1 MPYASSI
8 FNEWKQPSKTQKK
21 RLTKQS
27 RIFLK
32 VTYFLEKKVHTKNSG
47 KIKNIKGKLAK
58 TILKKQLTIY
68 ERNTLILYKSE
79 KMGNKIYITYL
90 IFLVLKKPVAL

>member
-1 MPYASSI
+1 MVTKSISVNNFTLLLFKDFESSKRYPKIKFRKPYASSI
-8 FNEWKQPSKTQKK
+8 FKEWKLPSKTQKK

-32 VTYFLEKKVHTKNSG
+32 VTYFLDKQVHTKNSG

-58 TILKKQLTIY
+58 TI
-68 ERNTLILYKSE
+68 
-79 KMGNKIYITYL
+79 
-90 IFLVLKKPVAL
+90 